1 MIQSS
6 QQVVLNAKSTDA
18 DIKLPV
24 SSISSRPGQPNANDV
39 QAATKDAGRVHIGGG
54 CMRF

>member
-6 QQVVLNAKSTDA
+6 QQSVSNAKSTEA

-24 SSISSRPGQPNANDV
+24 SPVSSRPGQSAAKDV

-54 CMRF
+54 MMHF